1 MFVNVPPGE
10 RTPASLPNPTKAAIQ
25 KQRIAEYNA
34 ALDARVDQFA
44 AAHPASTVLKFD
56 ANAWFNKILNDYRM
70 FGFSNITRSAPL
82 CLPFITNNNKIH
94 DNIFVAIAH
103 ARIRHSFGTV
113 SKRYVCIYYYR

>member
-1 MFVNVPPGE
+1 MDSYFRAVVRVNYINAQFISETFSLLFVKELAYTAGLRGTHLFVNVPPGE

-56 ANAWFNKILNDYRM
+56 VNAWFNKVLDNYKM
-70 FGFSNITRSAPL
+70 FGFSNITR
-82 CLPFITNNNKIH
+82 
-94 DNIFVAIAH
+94 
-103 ARIRHSFGTV
+103 
-113 SKRYVCIYYYR
+113 